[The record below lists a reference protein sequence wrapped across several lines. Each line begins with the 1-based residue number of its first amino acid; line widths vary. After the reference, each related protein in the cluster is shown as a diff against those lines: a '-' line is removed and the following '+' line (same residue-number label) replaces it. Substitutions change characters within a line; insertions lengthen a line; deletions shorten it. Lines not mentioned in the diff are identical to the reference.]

1 MSWDANAEDIYDT
14 LTEHWR
20 MSTSFFLFPGKVRK
34 FCCKF
39 MLITF
44 HVHRYMDVIFL
55 SLSLLL
61 FNLNAN
67 DVHMRDQVFD
77 RTHK

>member
-1 MSWDANAEDIYDT
+1 
-14 LTEHWR
+14 
-20 MSTSFFLFPGKVRK
+20 
-34 FCCKF
+34 
-39 MLITF
+39 
-44 HVHRYMDVIFL
+44 MDVIFL

-67 DVHMRDQVFD
+67 DVYMRDQVFD

>member
-1 MSWDANAEDIYDT
+1 
-14 LTEHWR
+14 
-20 MSTSFFLFPGKVRK
+20 
-34 FCCKF
+34 
-39 MLITF
+39 
-44 HVHRYMDVIFL
+44 MDVIFL

-77 RTHK
+77 RTPK